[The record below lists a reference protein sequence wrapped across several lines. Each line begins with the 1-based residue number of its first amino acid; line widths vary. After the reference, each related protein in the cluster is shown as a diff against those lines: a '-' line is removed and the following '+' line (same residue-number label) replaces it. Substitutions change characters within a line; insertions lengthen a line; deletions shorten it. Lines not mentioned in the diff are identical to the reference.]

1 MTEISDNTPCVAGGW
16 RGVRDALAKRDRFR
30 KFLTKGRP
38 NGVMLPYAGSGQK
51 LRYYFL
57 DLTIKTNRLSLGFF
71 GRIFRVTTKT
81 QCHQGYDRK
90 PRSASARNATEKLN
104 TDGPPSGGQ
113 GGYVASA
120 GCFSLLIHSS
130 R

>member
-1 MTEISDNTPCVAGGW
+1 MLMSIFAVTLPQIAAIAGGW

-57 DLTIKTNRLSLGFF
+57 DLTIKTNRLSLGVF

-90 PRSASARNATEKLN
+90 PRSASAIRAAE
-104 TDGPPSGGQ
+104 
-113 GGYVASA
+113 
-120 GCFSLLIHSS
+120 ISS
-130 R
+130 KGMLYA

>member
-38 NGVMLPYAGSGQK
+38 NGVMLPYAGSGRK

-57 DLTIKTNRLSLGFF
+57 DLTIKNEPPIPWGLWKNISRDYQDLVPPRLRPEAPKRL
-71 GRIFRVTTKT
+71 RAKR
-81 QCHQGYDRK
+81 HRK
-90 PRSASARNATEKLN
+90 A
-104 TDGPPSGGQ
+104 
-113 GGYVASA
+113 
-120 GCFSLLIHSS
+120 
-130 R
+130 